1 MTIKKIYTI
10 DDITDEQLIDFIAG
24 EISDQ
29 DLYDFIKNSV
39 TLKSRLD
46 SYKKTHNLVAQLEP
60 YLQEDNGLDN
70 YSHITEATKSSDYSD
85 SNLSWPAKLKANSAS
100 VLLDH
105 SQASYGLAA
114 SILIA
119 VALYFNVQSP
129 VPEWQDRYNALG
141 FDSEFINTADWS
153 TADEVTVYTLPNML
167 SNELTV
173 NIANP
178 SFTDNIPNDL
188 VTPDSAKEI
197 IKPTALDKELNNIDG
212 RLTSEF
218 LTGVLYDMHSKK
230 IVTGKISQLQSKV
243 ITVNLYGENSM
254 QKPCILGEI
263 NYESDTVL
271 SNTINS
277 KFFNFCVLNTSNPI
291 QMIN

>member
-1 MTIKKIYTI
+1 MTIRKIYTI
-10 DDITDEQLIDFIAG
+10 DDITNEHLIDFIAG
-24 EISDQ
+24 EITDQ
-29 DLYDFIKNSV
+29 DLYDFIKNSPS
-39 TLKSRLD
+39 LKTRLN
-46 SYKKTHNLVAQLEP
+46 SYKKTFNLVNQLEP

-85 SNLSWPAKLKANSAS
+85 SNLSWSAKLKVNGTS
-100 VLLDH
+100 VLLD
-105 SQASYGLAA
+105 QPRTSYGLAA

-119 VALYFNVQSP
+119 VALYFNVQGTA
-129 VPEWQDRYNALG
+129 PEWQARYNALG

-153 TADEVTVYTLPNML
+153 TADEVTVYALPNMH
-167 SNELTV
+167 SNELIV

-178 SFTDNIPNDL
+178 SFVSDAPNDL
-188 VTPDSAKEI
+188 AAPDSVKDI
-197 IKPTALDKELNNIDG
+197 SNPTALDKELSNINA

-218 LTGVLYDMHSKK
+218 LAGALYDMHSKK
-230 IVTGKISQLQSKV
+230 IVTGKLTQPQNKA
-243 ITVNLYGENSM
+243 ITLSLYGENSM
-254 QKPCILGEI
+254 QKQCILGEI

-277 KFFNFCVLNTSNPI
+277 KFFNFCVLDTGNPI

>member
-1 MTIKKIYTI
+1 MTIKKIYTV
-10 DDITDEQLIDFIAG
+10 DDITDGHLIDFIAG

-39 TLKSRLD
+39 TLKPRLD
-46 SYKKTHNLVAQLEP
+46 SYKKTHNLVTQLEP
-60 YLQEDNGLDN
+60 FLQEDNGLDN

-85 SNLSWPAKLKANSAS
+85 SNISWPAKLKANSAS
-100 VLLDH
+100 VLLDQ
-105 SQASYGLAA
+105 SQVSYGLAA

-153 TADEVTVYTLPNML
+153 TADEVTVYALPNML

-178 SFTDNIPNDL
+178 SSTDNIPNDL

-197 IKPTALDKELNNIDG
+197 IKPTALERELNNIDG
-212 RLTSEF
+212 KLTSGF
-218 LTGVLYDMHSKK
+218 LTSVLYDMHSKK
-230 IVTGKISQLQSKV
+230 IVTGKLSQLQSKV
-243 ITVNLYGENSM
+243 ITVSLYGENSM

-263 NYESDTVL
+263 NYESDTVI

-277 KFFNFCVLNTSNPI
+277 KFFNFCVLDTSNPI